1 MNIKGDDMN
10 SIQDLVS
17 TLGRR
22 VDTITV
28 SLLPSHWW
36 LVGIEKD
43 GKHKEFAAARLEY
56 ALQEAIDYKWL
67 PLVPKRPQRYEY
79 TVQKRYNGQYAI
91 MRNGVT
97 SISFRL
103 KREAESYL
111 KKFIERDEKA
121 IKEWEEKY
129 AWTLTKQEGVD
140 FEYKR

>member
-1 MNIKGDDMN
+1 MNISGDAMN

-17 TLGRR
+17 TLGSR
-22 VDTITV
+22 VDTVTV

-43 GKHKEFAAARLEY
+43 GKHKEFAAARLDC

-67 PLVPKRPQRYEY
+67 PLVPKRPQRHEY
-79 TVQKRYNGQYAI
+79 TVQKRYNGEYEI
-91 MRNGVT
+91 LRNGHWMMRTDKNWKVEKY
-97 SISFRL
+97 IK
-103 KREAESYL
+103 KR
-111 KKFIERDEKA
+111 IGRDA
-121 IKEWEEKY
+121 IAIQEWNRQY